1 LKRNEFLVIENA
13 DHEITVGSVAQ
24 AQYRP
29 LPETNAPIGVL
40 VQLGEM
46 RTVSNRAG
54 IRCTGQ
60 LLTIDHVIAF
70 GIHWRAWPVKV
81 RSVTSTF
88 SEKKAVRGSVLV
100 SVRAADGAKAV
111 DWAVWETG

>member
-1 LKRNEFLVIENA
+1 MSSSEALHRHNIAHCRKQMLRSGA
-13 DHEITVGSVAQ
+13 
-24 AQYRP
+24 
-29 LPETNAPIGVL
+29 L

-46 RTVSNRAG
+46 RTVSNRAR

-70 GIHWRAWPVKV
+70 GIHWRAWTVKV

-100 SVRAADGAKAV
+100 SVRAADGANAD